1 MKTLEHYIEESL
13 LDDIDDLEKD
23 SDDMVNWKTSIC
35 GEYYVRY
42 VMVFNIGST
51 LKELDKQKIKKFYK
65 KCLSILKFCL
75 NRIDFFMFI

>member
-1 MKTLEHYIEESL
+1 MKNLQEYIEESL

-23 SDDMVNWKTSIC
+23 SDDMVKWKTSIG

-51 LKELDKQKIKKFYK
+51 LKELDKQKIKKLTYK
-65 KCLSILKFCL
+65 YLGGF
-75 NRIDFFMFI
+75 